1 MPLKRDKQVRL
12 QRARL
17 AGLLRAPNSAIIR
30 APPDRFDSDRSTTGR
45 SIDDRRQLRNNPM
58 PIFTATRC
66 ALAALL
72 VIPAVH
78 AAEPVVPPS
87 PPVQIGVASFNLA
100 WAGSQQDFD
109 RHAAVCNAVSWCDT
123 RPKRGPGGMRP
134 DEAAVKAAAQCV
146 ADTERL
152 AGGPAQMAMMAPCN
166 AYLGRN
172 AGAPPTSLDYAA
184 KLAGLQATID
194 KLIETQGV
202 RVLAFQEVRSAE
214 VVKTLLGRYADR
226 FSVCDA
232 PHEGFQTVAFAW
244 DRSLSKEEGRCSVNR
259 ELAVSDDPSDPKA
272 RKVRPGLALELQ
284 LPGRRVSFLNVH
296 LKSGCANIVP
306 TPIYQA
312 RLLDDPAPACVV
324 LNRQVA
330 PLERWLD
337 SVGKQSPEYVL
348 LGDFNRRIDE
358 EAAAA
363 IPPEKVRLDG
373 SNPAGVPPTDATGKV
388 ASRYLWQELADAGRP
403 LMQVPLQAESSCRGF
418 TGLDHIVL
426 SGPLAARQAPGLV
439 SRKTAV
445 LQSPAQR
452 IEPSDH
458 CPRSVTLNF

>member
-1 MPLKRDKQVRL
+1 MPTFNPT
-12 QRARL
+12 RL
-17 AGLLRAPNSAIIR
+17 ALLASLLAAPAAHAAASTEPA
-30 APPDRFDSDRSTTGR
+30 APPSS
-45 SIDDRRQLRNNPM
+45 
-58 PIFTATRC
+58 
-66 ALAALL
+66 
-72 VIPAVH
+72 
-78 AAEPVVPPS
+78 
-87 PPVQIGVASFNLA
+87 PVQIGVASFNLA
-100 WAGSQQDFD
+100 WAGSQQDFE
-109 RHAAVCNAVSWCDT
+109 RHAAVCKAVSWCDT

-134 DEAAVKAAAQCV
+134 DDDAVKVAAQCV

-152 AGGPAQMAMMAPCN
+152 AGGPEGAAMTPPCN

-172 AGAPPTSLDYAA
+172 SEAPTSADYAA
-184 KLAGLQATID
+184 KLSGLQATID

-214 VVKTLLGRYADR
+214 VVRTLLGRYADR
-226 FSVCDA
+226 FDVCDA

-244 DRSLSKEEGRCSVNR
+244 ERSLSKDAGRCNVNR
-259 ELAVSDDPSDPKA
+259 ELAVPDNPADPKA

-312 RLLDDPAPACVV
+312 RLLDDPAGACTV

-358 EAAAA
+358 EAAAN

-373 SNPAGVPPTDATGKV
+373 SNPLGAPKEDATGKV
-388 ASRYLWQELADAGRP
+388 ATRYLWQELADAGRP
-403 LMQVPLQAESSCRGF
+403 LSQVPLQADSACRGF

-426 SGPLAARQAPGLV
+426 SGPLAARQPAGLV

-445 LQSPAQR
+445 LQAPNAR
-452 IEPSDH
+452 LEASDH

>member
-1 MPLKRDKQVRL
+1 MK
-12 QRARL
+12 
-17 AGLLRAPNSAIIR
+17 
-30 APPDRFDSDRSTTGR
+30 
-45 SIDDRRQLRNNPM
+45 NPM
-58 PIFTATRC
+58 PILKPMSFAL
-66 ALAALL
+66 LAALL
-72 VIPAVH
+72 ATPAAH
-78 AAEPVVPPS
+78 AADPAAAAPS
-87 PPVQIGVASFNLA
+87 AAPARIGVASFNLA

-109 RHAAVCNAVSWCDT
+109 RQNAVCKTVSWCDT
-123 RPKRGPGGMRP
+123 RPRRQPGQASIT
-134 DEAAVKAAAQCV
+134 DEAVQVARQCV

-152 AGGPAQMAMMAPCN
+152 AGGRAQAAMMAPCN
-166 AYLGRN
+166 AYQGR
-172 AGAPPTSLDYAA
+172 GAPVALTSSDYAA
-184 KLAGLQATID
+184 KLAGLQATVD

-226 FSVCDA
+226 FDVCDA

-244 DRSLSKEEGRCSVNR
+244 DRSLSKEAGRCSVNR
-259 ELAVSDDPSDPKA
+259 ELAVVDNPGDPKA

-306 TPIYQA
+306 TPVYQA
-312 RLLDDPAPACVV
+312 RLLDDPATACTV

-363 IPPEKVRLDG
+363 IKPEQVRIDG
-373 SNPAGVPPTDATGKV
+373 SNPLGAPKEDATGKV
-388 ASRYLWQELADAGRP
+388 ATRYLWQELADAGRP
-403 LMQVPLQAESSCRGF
+403 LTQVPLQADSACRGF

-445 LQSPAQR
+445 VQVPNQR
-452 IEPSDH
+452 LEASDH

>member
-1 MPLKRDKQVRL
+1 MMNL
-12 QRARL
+12 
-17 AGLLRAPNSAIIR
+17 
-30 APPDRFDSDRSTTGR
+30 
-45 SIDDRRQLRNNPM
+45 
-58 PIFTATRC
+58 TRI
-66 ALAALL
+66 ALL
-72 VIPAVH
+72 VSLLAAPAAH
-78 AAEPVVPPS
+78 AADPVAPQS
-87 PPVQIGVASFNLA
+87 PAVQIGVASFNLA

-123 RPKRGPGGMRP
+123 RPKRGPGGARP

-146 ADTERL
+146 ADTERQ
-152 AGGPAQMAMMAPCN
+152 AGGPSQAAMMVPCN

-172 AGAPPTSLDYAA
+172 ASTPPTSLDYAA

-202 RVLAFQEVRSAE
+202 RVLAFQEVRSAD

-244 DRSLSKEEGRCSVNR
+244 DRSLSREEGRCNVNR
-259 ELAVSDDPSDPKA
+259 ELAVSDDPNDPKA

-284 LPGRRVSFLNVH
+284 LPGRKVSFLNVH

-312 RLLDDPAPACVV
+312 RLLDDPAPACAV

-337 SVGKQSPEYVL
+337 STAKSSPEYVL

-358 EAAAA
+358 EAAAD
-363 IPPEKVRLDG
+363 IKPEQVRVDG
-373 SNPAGVPPTDATGKV
+373 SSALGVPKQDASGKV
-388 ASRYLWQELADAGRP
+388 ATRYLWQELADAGRP
-403 LMQVPLQAESSCRGF
+403 LTQVPLQAESSCRGF

-426 SGPLAARQAPGLV
+426 SAPLASRQAPGLV

-445 LQSPAQR
+445 IQSPAQR

-458 CPRSVTLNF
+458 CPRSVTLTF

>member
-1 MPLKRDKQVRL
+1 MLTFNPT
-12 QRARL
+12 RL
-17 AGLLRAPNSAIIR
+17 ALV
-30 APPDRFDSDRSTTGR
+30 
-45 SIDDRRQLRNNPM
+45 
-58 PIFTATRC
+58 
-66 ALAALL
+66 AALL
-72 VIPAVH
+72 ATPAVH
-78 AAEPVVPPS
+78 AAEPAAPAS
-87 PPVQIGVASFNLA
+87 AVQIGVASFNLA
-100 WAGSQQDFD
+100 WAGSQKDFEQ
-109 RHAAVCNAVSWCDT
+109 HAAVCNAVSWCDT

-134 DEAAVKAAAQCV
+134 DDAAVKAAAQCV

-152 AGGPAQMAMMAPCN
+152 AGGPEQAAMMAPCN

-172 AGAPPTSLDYAA
+172 STTPPTGVDYAA
-184 KLAGLQATID
+184 KLAGLQATVD

-226 FSVCDA
+226 FDVCDA

-244 DRSLSKEEGRCSVNR
+244 DRSLSKEAGRCSVNR
-259 ELAVSDDPSDPKA
+259 ELAVVDNPGDPKA

-306 TPIYQA
+306 TPVYQA
-312 RLLDDPAPACVV
+312 RLLDDPATACTV

-363 IPPEKVRLDG
+363 IKPEQVRIDG
-373 SNPAGVPPTDATGKV
+373 SNPLGAPKEDATGKV
-388 ASRYLWQELADAGRP
+388 ATRYLWQELADAGRP
-403 LMQVPLQAESSCRGF
+403 LTQVPLQADSACRGF

-445 LQSPAQR
+445 VQVPNQR
-452 IEPSDH
+452 LEASDH

>member
-1 MPLKRDKQVRL
+1 MPT
-12 QRARL
+12 
-17 AGLLRAPNSAIIR
+17 
-30 APPDRFDSDRSTTGR
+30 F
-45 SIDDRRQLRNNPM
+45 NP
-58 PIFTATRC
+58 TRI
-66 ALAALL
+66 ALLAALL
-72 VIPAVH
+72 ASPAVH
-78 AAEPVVPPS
+78 AAEPAAPGA
-87 PPVQIGVASFNLA
+87 PVQIGVASFNLA
-100 WAGSQQDFD
+100 WAGSQKDFE

-134 DEAAVKAAAQCV
+134 DDEAVKAAAQCV

-152 AGGPAQMAMMAPCN
+152 AGGPEQASMMAPCN

-172 AGAPPTSLDYAA
+172 RETPPTGVDYAA
-184 KLAGLQATID
+184 KLAGLQATVD

-226 FSVCDA
+226 FDVCDA

-244 DRSLSKEEGRCSVNR
+244 DRSLSREAGRCSVNR
-259 ELAVSDDPSDPKA
+259 ELAVVDNPGDPKA

-312 RLLDDPAPACVV
+312 RLLDDPATACTV

-363 IPPEKVRLDG
+363 IKPEQVRTDG
-373 SNPAGVPPTDATGKV
+373 SNPLGAPKEDATGKV
-388 ASRYLWQELADAGRP
+388 ATRYLWQELADAGRP
-403 LMQVPLQAESSCRGF
+403 LTQVPLQADSACRGF

-445 LQSPAQR
+445 VQVPNQR
-452 IEPSDH
+452 LEASDH

>member
-1 MPLKRDKQVRL
+1 MLIL
-12 QRARL
+12 
-17 AGLLRAPNSAIIR
+17 
-30 APPDRFDSDRSTTGR
+30 
-45 SIDDRRQLRNNPM
+45 NP
-58 PIFTATRC
+58 TRI
-66 ALAALL
+66 ALVAALFAT
-72 VIPAVH
+72 PAVH
-78 AAEPVVPPS
+78 AAADAAQT

-100 WAGSQQDFD
+100 WAGSQKDFE

-134 DEAAVKAAAQCV
+134 DDEAVKAAAQCV

-152 AGGPAQMAMMAPCN
+152 AGGPEQAAMMAPCN

-172 AGAPPTSLDYAA
+172 RETPPTGVDYAA
-184 KLAGLQATID
+184 KLAGLQATVD

-226 FSVCDA
+226 FDVCDA

-244 DRSLSKEEGRCSVNR
+244 DRSLSREAGRCSVNR
-259 ELAVSDDPSDPKA
+259 ELAVLDNPGDPKA

-306 TPIYQA
+306 TPVYQA
-312 RLLDDPAPACVV
+312 RLLDDPATACTV

-337 SVGKQSPEYVL
+337 SVGRQSPEYVL

-363 IPPEKVRLDG
+363 IKPEQVRIDG
-373 SNPAGVPPTDATGKV
+373 SNPLGAPKEDATGKV
-388 ASRYLWQELADAGRP
+388 ATRYLWQELADGGRP
-403 LMQVPLQAESSCRGF
+403 LTQVPLQADSACRGF

-426 SGPLAARQAPGLV
+426 SGPLAARQGPGLA

-445 LQSPAQR
+445 VQVPNQR
-452 IEPSDH
+452 LEASDH

>member
-1 MPLKRDKQVRL
+1 MM
-12 QRARL
+12 
-17 AGLLRAPNSAIIR
+17 
-30 APPDRFDSDRSTTGR
+30 
-45 SIDDRRQLRNNPM
+45 NP
-58 PIFTATRC
+58 TRI
-66 ALAALL
+66 ALL
-72 VIPAVH
+72 VSLLAAPAAH
-78 AAEPVVPPS
+78 AADTAASAPAT
-87 PPVQIGVASFNLA
+87 QIGVASFNLA

-123 RPKRGPGGMRP
+123 RPKRGPGGARP

-152 AGGPAQMAMMAPCN
+152 AGGPAQAATMAPCN

-172 AGAPPTSLDYAA
+172 NSTPPTSLDYAA
-184 KLAGLQATID
+184 KLAGLQATVD

-202 RVLAFQEVRSAE
+202 RVLAFQEVRSAA

-226 FSVCDA
+226 FEVCDA

-244 DRSLSKEEGRCSVNR
+244 DRSLSQEAGRCSTNS

-337 SVGKQSPEYVL
+337 STAKTSPEYVL

-363 IPPEKVRLDG
+363 IKPEQVRIDG
-373 SNPAGVPPTDATGKV
+373 SKPEGVPKEDATGKV
-388 ASRYLWQELADAGRP
+388 ATRYLWQELADANRS
-403 LMQVPLQAESSCRGF
+403 LSQVPLQAESSCRGF

-426 SGPLAARQAPGLV
+426 SGALAARQAPGLV

-445 LQSPAQR
+445 IQSPAQR

-458 CPRSVTLNF
+458 CPRSVTLTF